1 LQNSPEFKGKMQVS
15 QFIFVQKIGKVK
27 NNQTKGFV
35 MALLA
40 ATLWGV
46 SGTCGQFLFQQRG
59 VSVEW
64 LMSAR
69 MLGAGAILLG
79 LAMAK
84 KDQHVWSIWRDK
96 ADRMR
101 ILIFGILGML
111 TVQYTYFAAIKQSNA
126 ATATILQFMAPVL
139 IALYFA
145 IRHGRRLSIPEYG
158 AIALA
163 LTGTFI
169 LVTHGNIRELNI
181 SPLAFVLGI
190 ASAVSLAF
198 YTLLPGTLIQ
208 KYSALSVIGWGLFIG
223 GIAISFVHP
232 PWQIDGTWDASTAAC
247 SAFVIIFGTLIPFY
261 TYLKAVQI
269 IGGQKASLLTSAEPL
284 SATVVAVAWLGVSF
298 QAMDWI
304 GALFIMGT
312 VLTLS
317 FGKKVREEI

>member
-1 LQNSPEFKGKMQVS
+1 M
-15 QFIFVQKIGKVK
+15 QFIFVQKSEKVK
-27 NNQTKGFV
+27 NNHTKGFV
-35 MALLA
+35 MALVA

-46 SGTCGQFLFQQRG
+46 SGSCGQFLFQQRG

-69 MLGAGAILLG
+69 MLGAGSLL
-79 LAMAK
+79 LMAALSK
-84 KDQHVWSIWRDK
+84 KDRHVWAVWRNK
-96 ADRMR
+96 TDRMR
-101 ILIFGILGML
+101 ILVFGILGML
-111 TVQYTYFAAIKQSNA
+111 TVQYTYFAAIKHSNA

-145 IRHGRRLSIPEYG
+145 IRHGRRLNIAEYG

-163 LTGTFI
+163 LTGTFF
-169 LVTHGNIRELNI
+169 LVTHGNIRDLNI

-198 YTLLPGTLIQ
+198 YTLLPGSLIR

-232 PWQIDGTWDASTAAC
+232 PWKIDGTWDSYTIAN

-284 SATVVAVAWLGVSF
+284 SATIVAVAWLGVSF
-298 QAMDWI
+298 QAMDWV
-304 GALFIMGT
+304 GALLIIGT
-312 VLTLS
+312 VLMLS
-317 FGKKVREEI
+317 VGKKATQKIQGDA

>member
-1 LQNSPEFKGKMQVS
+1 
-15 QFIFVQKIGKVK
+15 
-27 NNQTKGFV
+27 
-35 MALLA
+35 MALVA

-69 MLGAGAILLG
+69 MLGAGSILLG
-79 LAMAK
+79 VALAK
-84 KDQHVWSIWRDK
+84 KDRHVWAIWRNK

-111 TVQYTYFAAIKQSNA
+111 TVQYTYFAAIKHSNA

-145 IRHGRRLSIPEYG
+145 VRHGRRLSLPEYG
-158 AIALA
+158 AIGLALA
-163 LTGTFI
+163 GTFF
-169 LVTHGNIRELNI
+169 LVTHGNIRDLNI
-181 SPLAFVLGI
+181 SPLAFILGI
-190 ASAVSLAF
+190 SSAVSLAF
-198 YTLLPGTLIQ
+198 YTLLPGSLIS

-223 GIAISFVHP
+223 GVAISIVHP
-232 PWQIDGTWDASTAAC
+232 PWKIDGVWDPYTIANSI
-247 SAFVIIFGTLIPFY
+247 FVIIFGTLIPFY

-284 SATVVAVAWLGVSF
+284 SATIVAVAWLGVSF
-298 QAMDWI
+298 HAMDWV
-304 GALFIMGT
+304 GALLIIGT
-312 VLTLS
+312 VLMLS
-317 FGKKVREEI
+317 AGKKVTEKIQSEG

>member
-1 LQNSPEFKGKMQVS
+1 MQKRSEFKGKMQVT
-15 QFIFVQKIGKVK
+15 QFIFVQKIRKVK

-35 MALLA
+35 MALVA

-46 SGTCGQFLFQQRG
+46 SGSCGQFLFQQRG

-69 MLGAGAILLG
+69 MLGAGSLLLG
-79 LAMAK
+79 AALVK
-84 KDQHVWSIWRDK
+84 KDQHVWAIWKNK
-96 ADRMR
+96 ADRMK

-111 TVQYTYFAAIKQSNA
+111 TVQYTYFAAIKHSNA

-145 IRHGRRLSIPEYG
+145 IRHGRRLSIAEYG

-163 LTGTFI
+163 LTGTFF

-181 SPLAFVLGI
+181 SPLAFILGV

-198 YTLLPGTLIQ
+198 YTLLPGSLIQ

-223 GIAISFVHP
+223 GIAISIIHP
-232 PWQIDGTWDASTAAC
+232 PWKIDGTWDVYTVANSG
-247 SAFVIIFGTLIPFY
+247 FVIIFGTLIPFY

-284 SATVVAVAWLGVSF
+284 SATIVAVAWLGVSF
-298 QAMDWI
+298 QAMDWV
-304 GALFIMGT
+304 GALLIIGT
-312 VLTLS
+312 VLILS
-317 FGKKVREEI
+317 IGKRVSEEV